1 MRKTA
6 RERIKRMLDLCDEL
20 EKIRIKLHGVERA
33 GRTRSVTILKKKE
46 ERLRDDLSR
55 LKLSGNLGEAVRDYD
70 LDSLDLLVLGIL
82 LRQYLRSDQP
92 YVGGRQLLRQALHD
106 SFDILAHSERLSEEG
121 PLQAAG
127 LIEAEKEDEDLHPLD
142 RKYKVTEKTMVLLQ
156 EDMAARDFR
165 RRARAGKGYS
175 SYAEFMADEKV
186 LVDLHWARSR
196 KLFGW
201 EDWTPPPAD
210 TWNPGSGLTRRITR
224 KLKAMKSRMERTEKP
239 FRNPFLEFAWKH
251 GLSFEEEI
259 ITAALLFQELL
270 EGAILLDVVDLIKL
284 VSADQ
289 AELVENRKIFWK
301 RGRLRKHG
309 IVVLDSYTPSRIL
322 TGDCRL
328 ADWVVQELLGEGE
341 EKAITPDERIDFHLF
356 LEGLKSSNPFFKKM
370 EGGGETE

>member
-20 EKIRIKLHGVERA
+20 EKIRVTIHGVERS

-55 LKLSGNLGEAVRDYD
+55 LKLSGNLGEAVRDYN
-70 LDSLDLLVLGIL
+70 LDALDVLVLGIL

-92 YVGGRQLLRQALHD
+92 YLGGRHLLRQALHE
-106 SFDILAHSERLSEEG
+106 SFDILEHAGRLSEEG
-121 PLQAAG
+121 PLQVAG
-127 LIEAEKEDEDLHPLD
+127 LIEAEKDDEDLHPLD
-142 RKYKVTEKTMVLLQ
+142 RKYKITDKTMTLLQ
-156 EDMAARDFR
+156 EDMEARDFR
-165 RRARAGKGYS
+165 RRSRSRKGYS

-210 TWNPGSGLTRRITR
+210 KWNPGSGLTRRINR
-224 KLKAMKSRMERTEKP
+224 KLKAMKSRLGRTEKS
-239 FRNPFLEFAWKH
+239 FRNPFLEFTVKH

-289 AELVENRKIFWK
+289 AEVVENRKIFWK

-309 IVVLDSYTPSRIL
+309 ILVLDFFSPSRIL

-328 ADWVVQELLGEGE
+328 ADWVVEELLGEGE
-341 EKAITPDERIDFHLF
+341 EKAITPDEKIDFHLF
-356 LEGLKSSNPFFKKM
+356 LEGLRSSKPFFKKM
-370 EGGGETE
+370 GGKEEA